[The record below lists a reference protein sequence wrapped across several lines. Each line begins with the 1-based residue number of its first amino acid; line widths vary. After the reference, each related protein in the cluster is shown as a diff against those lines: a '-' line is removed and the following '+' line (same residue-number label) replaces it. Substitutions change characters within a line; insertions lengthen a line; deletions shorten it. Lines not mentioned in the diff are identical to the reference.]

1 MVQAPIRTQGTVSY
15 THLDVYKRQVF
26 SSLVFPKFSMLD
38 PTLTFTLP
46 EKQVK
51 NGVIDTFVHTTEQYL
66 TYPVEG
72 LSLIHI

>member
-1 MVQAPIRTQGTVSY
+1 M
-15 THLDVYKRQVF
+15 
-26 SSLVFPKFSMLD
+26 
-38 PTLTFTLP
+38 P

-72 LSLIHI
+72 RIQAVSYTHLDVYKRQLQ